1 QLIAKRV
8 LRKHDVDH
16 DVDDNRRPARSH
28 YLRGNRRESSMT
40 VYCARPNGGRM
51 NRRTA
56 LLLGAASAAISGS
69 GQARAASSPAR
80 GVRAREPFIDRPN
93 GTRLSLMDWGSG
105 EPLLFV

>member
-1 QLIAKRV
+1 
-8 LRKHDVDH
+8 
-16 DVDDNRRPARSH
+16 
-28 YLRGNRRESSMT
+28 
-40 VYCARPNGGRM
+40 CARPNGGRM

-80 GVRAREPFIDRPN
+80 GVRAREPFIDRPD

-105 EPLLFV
+105 EPLLFVHAAGLHSGSWAYQMTPMLRAGYRCIAYDRRGHGRSSVPGSG